1 MFLKLSPNIPI
12 YRLMGTELKANDL
25 IKDDKL
31 LVDIFN
37 QHYKNCR
44 ENICIKGLSQLV
56 RGSLDDQT

>member
-1 MFLKLSPNIPI
+1 
-12 YRLMGTELKANDL
+12 MGTELKANDL